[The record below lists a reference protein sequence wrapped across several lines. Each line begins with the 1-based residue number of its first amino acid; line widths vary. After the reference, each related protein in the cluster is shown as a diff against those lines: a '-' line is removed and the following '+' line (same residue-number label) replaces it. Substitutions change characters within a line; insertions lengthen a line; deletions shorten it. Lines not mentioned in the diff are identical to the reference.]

1 MADQPDR
8 ERADQRVEPAPL
20 DERELELSGGTGD
33 LGAESGTAPGQP
45 AWGTRARAPGAGEGV
60 GGGCRRDDAGRELSG
75 GPGDLGAEAGTAPGQ
90 PAWGTRA
97 LAPSAGEGL
106 WVG

>member
-8 ERADQRVEPAPL
+8 EPLDQRVKPAPL
-20 DERELELSGGTGD
+20 DERELELSGGIGD

-45 AWGTRARAPGAGEGV
+45 AWGTRAI
-60 GGGCRRDDAGRELSG
+60 
-75 GPGDLGAEAGTAPGQ
+75 
-90 PAWGTRA
+90 
-97 LAPSAGEGL
+97 APSAGEGL